1 MSILLNSRI
10 FKTIRNIYLRFQD
23 DDIPALAAQLT
34 YYFIL
39 SFFPFLIFLITLVSF
54 TPVTSEQALNDLSKI
69 MPSSAYNIVSDIIS
83 QVVNSRRAT
92 FLSFG
97 MLATIW
103 ASSNGM
109 NAVIRGLNRAFDQ
122 KETRP
127 FWKVRGLSVLAT
139 IALALTILF
148 SFFLLVFGEIIGEQ
162 LFIFLGFSHIFKT
175 VWTFIRYFIPLITM
189 LLVFTLLYLFTPNRR
204 LTLREVMPGSLFS
217 TFGWI
222 LTSVLFSLYINNFGN
237 FSRTY
242 GSIGGVIALL
252 IWLYW
257 ISIIILLGGEL
268 NATLAFSHPSVN
280 GQKQ

>member
-268 NATLAFSHPSVN
+268 NATLAFSHPSVK